1 MNCLEQLGKIR
12 GVSLDELRVRSRQR
26 FARFSDRLL
35 CGRATGLQSLKDF
48 HRDVV
53 V

>member
-1 MNCLEQLGKIR
+1 MNCLEQFSKIR
-12 GVSLDELRVRSRQR
+12 GVSLDELRVRSRKR

-48 HRDVV
+48 YRDVV